1 MLQLSQSNHQE
12 GSEKHNKDWTSLKRN
27 VPKIAK
33 ECLQMKR
40 QPKTRGSAI
49 NDYATE
55 TKYCDRKFWFSRE
68 KKAKKKKGYCHSN
81 VFKFRILYATEIIR
95 ISWKLVKIVD

>member
-49 NDYATE
+49 NDYAIE

-68 KKAKKKKGYCHSN
+68 KKAKKKKRLLSQQC
-81 VFKFRILYATEIIR
+81 F
-95 ISWKLVKIVD
+95 